1 VPGAGSTWAAVESAL
16 REGLRG
22 LPGGDTLARLLV
34 RELGA
39 QPASGKYHR
48 LLLTP
53 EAVLDWAAAHRR
65 RTGQWPTAGSGP
77 VTDAP
82 GETWGAINQA
92 LMLGRRGL
100 PGGSSLSRLLT
111 ERHGT
116 ERTRRPRL
124 KISSIL
130 AWAQAHRRHTGRWPS
145 AASGPIAEAPGE
157 TWNAINLAL
166 RHGTRGLPGGE
177 SLTGLLRRRTPVAAT
192 A

>member
-1 VPGAGSTWAAVESAL
+1 LTWAAVEAAL

-22 LPGGDTLARLLV
+22 LPGGDTLAALLA

-48 LLLTP
+48 LMLTP
-53 EAVLDWAAAHRR
+53 EAILEWAASHWR
-65 RTGQWPTAGSGP
+65 RTGRWPTAGSGP
-77 VTDAP
+77 VTDVA

-100 PGGSSLSRLLT
+100 RGGSSLSQLLT
-111 ERHGT
+111 ERHGGD
-116 ERTRRPRL
+116 RTPRRPRL
-124 KISSIL
+124 TSSSIL
-130 AWAQAHRRHTGRWPS
+130 AWAEAHRRHTGRWPS

-177 SLTGLLRRRTPVAAT
+177 SLTGLLRRRAPVAAT